1 MKAMISLKKKL
12 HRLVDGIAEEDV
24 KVAWDFLKPLYE
36 DAFVLD
42 AIQNAQR
49 KLRPGDSLTREEAL
63 QILYFDYGRVR
74 VSERAAPSDPNSH

>member
-1 MKAMISLKKKL
+1 MISLRKKL

-24 KVAWDFLKPLYE
+24 KVAWEFLKPLYE

-42 AIQNAQR
+42 AIQNAQG
-49 KLRPGDSLTREEAL
+49 KLRPGDALTREEAL

-74 VSERAAPSDPNSH
+74 VPKTAAPSDTHSQ